1 MAEQAYPKKTIKV
14 FSSLLILTAVLFY
27 VVWGVAYGSWNIFSA
42 ENMGVYSIFVVLL
55 GFGIL
60 GLLVAKYQH

>member
-1 MAEQAYPKKTIKV
+1 MAEQAYPKRTIKV
-14 FSSLLILTAVLFY
+14 FSALLIVAAVVFY
-27 VVWGVAYGSWNIFSA
+27 WVWGSAYDSWNIFAA